1 MPRCPMCGAKMRQA
15 GESTRRGHE
24 WRVWQCP
31 QCLHESMEHAR
42 ECPRCHEVR
51 LPLDVRG
58 EGMVCQFCGH
68 RFSD

>member
-1 MPRCPMCGAKMRQA
+1 MCGHAMREVRQ
-15 GESTRRGHE
+15 STERAHE
-24 WRVWQCP
+24 WRDWLCP
-31 QCLHESMEHAR
+31 ECLHEERELPR